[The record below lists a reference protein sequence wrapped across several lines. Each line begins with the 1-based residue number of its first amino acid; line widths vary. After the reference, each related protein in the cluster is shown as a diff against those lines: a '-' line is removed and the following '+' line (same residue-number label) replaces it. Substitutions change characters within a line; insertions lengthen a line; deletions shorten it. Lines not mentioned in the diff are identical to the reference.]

1 MAPRGG
7 EGLRYWVANIR
18 RGDFVQRRVERWS
31 ECIFRLL
38 AKLSKGSWRRGVA
51 DIRRCDCGQRR
62 VEEWSECVLGL
73 LAEFDCGRGWRGFFL
88 RGFATSLR
96 SRNRRLRVFLT
107 AEFQSAPLAK
117 LFAIVFGEIQELDAG
132 ALGRFGCPDGAN
144 VDVDGFCYAMEAK
157 RNTKDGIEI
166 ECDGRGHEKA
176 VLAEVQEHAEIIA
189 TKRDVD
195 RAGRGDARIE
205 TPLAWRVERRERI
218 GGGGHDA
225 SLPYSQ
231 GIGGAGPHDA

>member
-1 MAPRGG
+1 M
-7 EGLRYWVANIR
+7 
-18 RGDFVQRRVERWS
+18 
-31 ECIFRLL
+31 
-38 AKLSKGSWRRGVA
+38 
-51 DIRRCDCGQRR
+51 
-62 VEEWSECVLGL
+62 
-73 LAEFDCGRGWRGFFL
+73 
-88 RGFATSLR
+88 R

-176 VLAEVQEHAEIIA
+176 VLAEVQEHAEI
-189 TKRDVD
+189 VD
-195 RAGRGDARIE
+195 SEIHLCTRAACGLALAGRQ
-205 TPLAWRVERRERI
+205 
-218 GGGGHDA
+218 A
-225 SLPYSQ
+225 SAKPQAAVKTAVPIVS
-231 GIGGAGPHDA
+231 